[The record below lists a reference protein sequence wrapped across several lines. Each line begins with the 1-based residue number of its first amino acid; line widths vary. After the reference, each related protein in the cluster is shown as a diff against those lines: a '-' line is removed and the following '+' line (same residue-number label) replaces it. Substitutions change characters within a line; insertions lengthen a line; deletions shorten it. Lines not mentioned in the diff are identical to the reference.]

1 MAKPNWALFIN
12 YPVWVPRV
20 AVANSSL
27 APSNIMATC
36 RFWNVSDRCVDEQGG
51 KVLWGYVM
59 GVTSY
64 SVLREVLVKGLSVG
78 NVPYRWAITTQLP
91 IPAQGACGF
100 KDSSDSRPLTDPLQH
115 SIKLEELPSTD
126 QWNNFVLSAEPV
138 DGWGT
143 TWLAPVMFA
152 IVFLSA
158 VISLL
163 LLTALIYMRH
173 HQVLLYSLMPKKA
186 VDLQLW
192 EGNKFLEAYERSAT
206 GQALIPQGT
215 PAERL
220 LDLLDG
226 LLTNQWPS
234 TQDVVALRLVVMQG
248 ARKLYQPED
257 ITSRLNMM
265 NSDVAR
271 NLLRELRDP
280 DTPWGAE
287 SRPGPVDALSLTPRS
302 KSTVRSALQALK
314 DAFSSGAPPSNHS
327 GVTCK
332 I

>member
-1 MAKPNWALFIN
+1 MLSQI
-12 YPVWVPRV
+12 WVPRS
-20 AVANSSL
+20 AVANISSG
-27 APSNIMATC
+27 PNNVMASC
-36 RFWNVSDRCVDEQGG
+36 RYWNVSDYCVDQEGDR
-51 KVLWGYVM
+51 VLWGYVM
-59 GVTSY
+59 GVVSY
-64 SVLREVLVKGLSVG
+64 NVLRKVVVEGLSVG

-100 KDSSDSRPLTDPLQH
+100 KDSSDSQPLTDPLQH
-115 SIKLEELPSTD
+115 SIKLEELPTTD

-143 TWLAPVMFA
+143 TW
-152 IVFLSA
+152 
-158 VISLL
+158 
-163 LLTALIYMRH
+163 RH

-271 NLLRELRDP
+271 NLLRELREP

-287 SRPGPVDALSLTPRS
+287 SRPGP
-302 KSTVRSALQALK
+302 
-314 DAFSSGAPPSNHS
+314 
-327 GVTCK
+327 
-332 I
+332 